1 MSFPG
6 KNLAALRTVRYCLMR
21 RNPLI
26 LCTFTCPFLE
36 AGLLSQKCSPCLKFL
51 EKVYGKQDFR
61 R

>member
-21 RNPLI
+21 RNPLM

-36 AGLLSQKCSPCLKFL
+36 AGLWSQNAARACSHW
-51 EKVYGKQDFR
+51 G
-61 R
+61 